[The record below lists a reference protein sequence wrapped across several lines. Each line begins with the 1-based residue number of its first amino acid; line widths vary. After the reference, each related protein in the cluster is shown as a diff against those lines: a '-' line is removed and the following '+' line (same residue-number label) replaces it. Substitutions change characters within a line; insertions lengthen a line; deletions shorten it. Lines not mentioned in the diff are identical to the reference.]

1 MCLSKA
7 ISYPNRVV
15 KLGSLSRG
23 YALHVAIR
31 FLSPPLFLP
40 SSVYRKRNETYR
52 CINQAEHVDRSNKGW
67 KNGNGRER
75 GEKSLKVDVEF
86 RREEKNWKE
95 KEGEAESAKIYVH
108 AQGHGYRDRADG
120 GWNRR
125 GNRLILRASYVV
137 STLAEEFGRRLRPAE
152 ERSGTGRGPGG
163 RVEQRLPN

>member
-23 YALHVAIR
+23 YALHVAIC

-40 SSVYRKRNETYR
+40 SSVYRKRNGTYR
-52 CINQAEHVDRSNKGW
+52 CINQAGHVDRSNKGW

-75 GEKSLKVDVEF
+75 GEKSLKVEF
-86 RREEKNWKE
+86 RGEEKNWKE

-137 STLAEEFGRRLRPAE
+137 ST
-152 ERSGTGRGPGG
+152 
-163 RVEQRLPN
+163 

>member
-31 FLSPPLFLP
+31 FLSRPLFLP
-40 SSVYRKRNETYR
+40 SSVYRKRNGTYR
-52 CINQAEHVDRSNKGW
+52 CINQAGHVDRSNKGW
-67 KNGNGRER
+67 KNGNGKER

-86 RREEKNWKE
+86 RGEEKNWKE

-137 STLAEEFGRRLRPAE
+137 PTLAEEFGRRLRPSE